1 MDYNLTNSDRLQL
14 DKMLK
19 ANDVEDKTE
28 LIRTTR
34 HSNKIKEE
42 VKKIETLKKENI
54 KMYKDNF
61 QTFDAL
67 AVEQCQFLFNNYTDI
82 YNKVIKN
89 ELDLNLLDNFLDAL
103 SQIEDGKMDQHEASV
118 KVGIYLKELYVD
130 SALKKA
136 DKNDAKEDGK
146 NIGEDEIENNYANI
160 SWNDFKQII

>member
-1 MDYNLTNSDRLQL
+1 MDYNLTNNDRLQL

-28 LIRTTR
+28 LIRQTR

-42 VKKIETLKKENI
+42 VSKIETLKKENN

-61 QTFDAL
+61 QKFDEM

-89 ELDLNLLDNFLDAL
+89 ELDLNLLDKFLDAL
-103 SQIEDGKMDQHEASV
+103 SLIEDGKIDQHEASV
-118 KVGIYLKELYVD
+118 RVGIFLKELYVD

-136 DKNDAKEDGK
+136 EKNDAKETDK
-146 NIGEDEIENNYANI
+146 NVEDDETENNYENI
-160 SWNDFKQII
+160 SWNEFKQII